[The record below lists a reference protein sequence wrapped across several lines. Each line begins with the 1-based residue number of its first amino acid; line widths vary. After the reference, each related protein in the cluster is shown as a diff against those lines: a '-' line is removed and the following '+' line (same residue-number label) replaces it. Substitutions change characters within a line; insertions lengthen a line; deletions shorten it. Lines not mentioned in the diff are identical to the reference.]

1 MVDAIPADF
10 PRVTPY
16 LLYHD
21 VDAALDFLVGAFGF
35 EERVRMPGPD
45 GKTTHA
51 EAAIGTGMVMMGNP
65 GPDYRNPS
73 ERGGATQLVYVYVED
88 VDAHYEKAKAAGAK
102 ILREPAD
109 QFYGDRTYGVEDPEG
124 HHWSFSQHVKD
135 VSPEDMRA

>member
-21 VDAALDFLVGAFGF
+21 VDTALDFLVGAFGF

-51 EAAIGTGMVMMGNP
+51 EAAIGSGMVMMGNP